1 MYIGSLG
8 DFFSKGKCWLINQP
22 KITKENKY
30 HFIIMGGKIFK
41 LDIYTGVLYEMNKN
55 NNKNLYERA
64 LNSKGSNK
72 TQNNINNKYFK
83 NANINSYN
91 KKQNGK
97 KIISPKMKNILD
109 QSLEKF
115 ENNKLFKKRNKSSN
129 IKNYF
134 SLTTRNYYK
143 KRQDKS
149 VNIYLNNKYI
159 FNKIKKRN
167 LNNKNTLEKNNCL
180 TFDLNNQK
188 RIRSKSHI
196 YPALTFRKSL
206 ENENGNDSD
215 NFIQED
221 ICEIKKEDNGIITKV
236 KNQIFKD
243 KIFKILQKKYNF
255 FKEDKNSIISI
266 PKLKLDTARNLYV
279 DKKNSVIE
287 KILNRTA
294 KTKHTIFLENKK
306 SY

>member
-22 KITKENKY
+22 RITKENKY

-55 NNKNLYERA
+55 NSKNLYERA
-64 LNSKGSNK
+64 LNSKGNNK
-72 TQNNINNKYFK
+72 TQNNINNNNFI
-83 NANINSYN
+83 NANINPSK

-97 KIISPKMKNILD
+97 KIISPKIKNILG

-115 ENNKLFKKRNKSSN
+115 ENNKLYKKRNKSSN
-129 IKNYF
+129 IKNNF
-134 SLTTRNYYK
+134 SLTIRNYYK
-143 KRQDKS
+143 RKQDRS

-167 LNNKNTLEKNNCL
+167 LNNKNTFEKNNFL

-196 YPALTFRKSL
+196 YPTLTFRKSL
-206 ENENGNDSD
+206 ENDNDSD

-255 FKEDKNSIISI
+255 FKEDKNSIINI

-294 KTKHTIFLENKK
+294 RAKYTFFSENKK

>member
-1 MYIGSLG
+1 
-8 DFFSKGKCWLINQP
+8 
-22 KITKENKY
+22 
-30 HFIIMGGKIFK
+30 MGGKIFK

-55 NNKNLYERA
+55 NNKNLYERE
-64 LNSKGSNK
+64 LNSKGNNK
-72 TQNNINNKYFK
+72 TQNNINNNNFI
-83 NANINSYN
+83 NANINAYK

-97 KIISPKMKNILD
+97 KIISPKIKNILG

-115 ENNKLFKKRNKSSN
+115 ENNKLYKKRNKSSN
-129 IKNYF
+129 IKNNF

-143 KRQDKS
+143 RKQDRS

-167 LNNKNTLEKNNCL
+167 LNNKNTFEKNNFL

-196 YPALTFRKSL
+196 YPTLTFRKSL
-206 ENENGNDSD
+206 ENDNDSD

-255 FKEDKNSIISI
+255 FKEDKNSIINI

-294 KTKHTIFLENKK
+294 RAKYTFFSENKK

>member
-22 KITKENKY
+22 RITKENKY

-55 NNKNLYERA
+55 NSKNLYERA
-64 LNSKGSNK
+64 LNSKGNNK
-72 TQNNINNKYFK
+72 TQNNINNNNFI
-83 NANINSYN
+83 NANINPSK

-97 KIISPKMKNILD
+97 KIISPKIKNILG

-115 ENNKLFKKRNKSSN
+115 ENNKLYKKRNKSSN
-129 IKNYF
+129 IKNNF

-143 KRQDKS
+143 RKQDRS

-167 LNNKNTLEKNNCL
+167 LNNKNTFEKNNFL

-196 YPALTFRKSL
+196 YPTLTFRKSL
-206 ENENGNDSD
+206 ENDNDSD

-255 FKEDKNSIISI
+255 FKEDKNSIINI

-294 KTKHTIFLENKK
+294 RAKYTFFSENKK